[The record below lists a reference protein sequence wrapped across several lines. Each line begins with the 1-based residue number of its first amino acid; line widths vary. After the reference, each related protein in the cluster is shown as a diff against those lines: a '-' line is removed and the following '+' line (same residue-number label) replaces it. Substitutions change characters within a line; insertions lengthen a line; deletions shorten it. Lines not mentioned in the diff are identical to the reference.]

1 MWRRLLLC
9 HELEIRPVGRSVPQC
24 HAVQVSGATGQHAAS
39 INGVYR
45 PVAGEG
51 VGGKPVYKK
60 DGADVWIEYW
70 PGREQWQLKPGSDK
84 GRESA
89 YMHSLGNQKEAGVVE
104 EVTAGWNVADGNSF
118 SEQAGVRVVRHASAV
133 QGYPFFQQP
142 APSFFQQPAPTF
154 FQQPAPSFFQQPA
167 PSFFQQPAPTPAS
180 TPFSSSGFD
189 SFFGSTT
196 TSVPGSAG
204 AASIGAASSVTE
216 EAKLLQ
222 LAEMGFSDGS
232 ANKELLA
239 ELNFDMG
246 AVIERLA
253 GNAQASEQQQ
263 QLLSRL
269 SDVASEPLGV
279 LTPIMGIGATPRL
292 PLMDA
297 AIASGVPDMDAHG
310 FVAAEHGAALARNDP
325 HGLDQ
330 DETAAISLYTHESEL
345 YPTLNDLLRQ
355 HDRKRLKPFFP
366 YLRLLMDARRKL
378 PRHVGT
384 VWRGVKGVDLRSKYQ
399 KGSEVYWWA
408 FSSTTKELSTLQN
421 PNFLGTSGVRT
432 VFNIQV
438 KRMK

>member
-1 MWRRLLLC
+1 MGESVRPRPTERVAIPTAAIANTAHDVHREEGPPAGGANRALGSAFNSGGMSQF
-9 HELEIRPVGRSVPQC
+9 EIE
-24 HAVQVSGATGQHAAS
+24 AAAS
-39 INGVYR
+39 LPSDM
-45 PVAGEG
+45 PVAARVRAAMAAPDVHEYTTEYGQKLLARLPAVGLAQQEG
-51 VGGKPVYKK
+51 
-60 DGADVWIEYW
+60 A
-70 PGREQWQLKPGSDK
+70 
-84 GRESA
+84 A
-89 YMHSLGNQKEAGVVE
+89 A
-104 EVTAGWNVADGNSF
+104 
-118 SEQAGVRVVRHASAV
+118 
-133 QGYPFFQQP
+133 
-142 APSFFQQPAPTF
+142 
-154 FQQPAPSFFQQPA
+154 
-167 PSFFQQPAPTPAS
+167 
-180 TPFSSSGFD
+180 
-189 SFFGSTT
+189 
-196 TSVPGSAG
+196 GSAG
-204 AASIGAASSVTE
+204 AASIEAASSVTE
-216 EAKLLQ
+216 EAMLLQ

-279 LTPIMGIGATPRL
+279 LTPITGIGATPRL

-355 HDRKRLKPFFP
+355 RDRKRLRPFFP

-384 VWRGVKGVDLRSKYQ
+384 VWRGVKGVDLRDKYL

-408 FSSTTKELSTLQN
+408 FSSTTKDLSTLQN

-438 KRMK
+438 KRGVDIVRYSMFQGEAAEAEVLIFPGTKLRVVDSMDMGSGLFMVHLEEIEIPTELMK

>member
-1 MWRRLLLC
+1 MIGNKARTAQIIALGGMERVL
-9 HELEIRPVGRSVPQC
+9 
-24 HAVQVSGATGQHAAS
+24 
-39 INGVYR
+39 
-45 PVAGEG
+45 VAMDNH
-51 VGGKPVYKK
+51 P
-60 DGADVWIEYW
+60 DD
-70 PGREQWQLKPGSDK
+70 
-84 GRESA
+84 
-89 YMHSLGNQKEAGVVE
+89 
-104 EVTAGWNVADGNSF
+104 
-118 SEQAGVRVVRHASAV
+118 
-133 QGYPFFQQP
+133 
-142 APSFFQQPAPTF
+142 
-154 FQQPAPSFFQQPA
+154 
-167 PSFFQQPAPTPAS
+167 
-180 TPFSSSGFD
+180 SSGVCYQAVFAMEQMSLAGPEAQQRLAALGAAARVRAAMAAPD
-189 SFFGSTT
+189 VDEYTTKFGQELLARLPA
-196 TSVPGSAG
+196 VGLAQQEGAAAGSAG
-204 AASIGAASSVTE
+204 AASIEAASSVTE
-216 EAKLLQ
+216 EAMLLQ

-279 LTPIMGIGATPRL
+279 LTPITGIGATPRL

-355 HDRKRLKPFFP
+355 RDRKRLRPFFP

-384 VWRGVKGVDLRSKYQ
+384 VWRGVKGVDLRDKYL

-408 FSSTTKELSTLQN
+408 FSSTTKDLSTLQN

-438 KRMK
+438 KRRK